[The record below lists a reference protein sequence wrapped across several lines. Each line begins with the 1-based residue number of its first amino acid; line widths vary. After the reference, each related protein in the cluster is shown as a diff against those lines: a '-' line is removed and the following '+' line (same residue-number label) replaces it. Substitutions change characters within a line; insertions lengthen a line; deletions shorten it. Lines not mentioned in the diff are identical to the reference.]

1 MWGLCK
7 RYGLCLWC
15 PAPAG
20 SPPQCLPSGPQVTSR
35 VTEAAEAL
43 AALRAK
49 ANADLAELR
58 EARDSADQSVG
69 RLAEAQRAAVADLND
84 RISRCVPPPLRAALA
99 ASLFLKQRFGLCA
112 CQRPNSPSGTTGIGT
127 GTFDGGPGRFLF

>member
-84 RISRCVPPPLRAALA
+84 RISRCVPPPPPCSTG
-99 ASLFLKQRFGLCA
+99 SLIIPQTAVWSLCLSEA
-112 CQRPNSPSGTTGIGT
+112 Q
-127 GTFDGGPGRFLF
+127 